1 MKKVLPAILI
11 IIVAVST
18 LSISSCKKGKD
29 GKPGNANVT
38 AKTFSVPTWSSNS
51 TRWYISLSV
60 PEITSDN
67 ISSAAVQV
75 YFSIDNSS
83 WTALPN
89 TVVASTNYFM
99 GYITAVSTVQVNW
112 DYNGIGIGSSPN
124 SFYSATSLFKVVVI
138 PPAAIAANP
147 DLDLNNYNKVKLK
160 FNLED

>member
-1 MKKVLPAILI
+1 MKKALQAILI
-11 IIVAVST
+11 IMVTSVIT
-18 LSISSCKKGKD
+18 ISSCKKGKD

-67 ISSAAVQV
+67 ISSAAIQV
-75 YFSIDNSS
+75 YFSIDNAN

-138 PPAAIAANP
+138 PPAAITANP
-147 DLDLNNYNKVKLK
+147 DLDLNNYDKVKTT
-160 FNLED
+160 FNLAD